1 MKPLVL
7 VIEGDQGT
15 RKLLGALLSR
25 LELRVDVIATAAEAL
40 LLLEHVEYD
49 FVICEQT
56 PVSWSAVTLL
66 TWIETYRASML
77 DRALVLS
84 SATPAEVAAIH
95 AQWPSVRVV
104 NKPFELTALVEIARS
119 ILATETRTSGSPAE
133 VFTRRS
139 VAAGAKAGVIVRHNN
154 GEVVP
159 VLSYGYAQ
167 GSIDAF
173 LPISIDAPFP
183 LCVAI
188 RHARPVWLAS
198 LTLASAEYPMLVPV
212 WQKNASRALAT
223 IPLLDGDQA
232 FGAVGWSFR
241 EPRPFTESEQ
251 QSLIAIAATVSRAL
265 PHDVRRASSSW
276 SSMG

>member
-7 VIEGDQGT
+7 VIEDDPGT

-25 LELRVDVIATAAEAL
+25 LELRVDVVATAAEAL

-56 PVSWSAVTLL
+56 PVSWSAVTVL
-66 TWIETYRASML
+66 TWIETYRASIL
-77 DRALVLS
+77 ERSLVLS
-84 SATPAEVAAIH
+84 SATPAEAEAIR

-104 NKPFELTALVEIARS
+104 RKPFELTALIEIAHTV
-119 ILATETRTSGSPAE
+119 LATQTRTSDSPAE

-139 VAAGAKAGVIVRHNN
+139 VAAGAKAGVIVRHSN
-154 GEVVP
+154 GGLVP

-173 LPISIDAPFP
+173 LPISLDAPFP

-212 WQKNASRALAT
+212 WQKNASRALAS
-223 IPLLDGDQA
+223 IPLLDGDCA

-241 EPRPFTESEQ
+241 EPRPFTEPEQ
-251 QSLIAIAATVSRAL
+251 QALMAIAAALARTFKHDSRA
-265 PHDVRRASSSW
+265 ASNW
-276 SSMG
+276 SSMA